1 MKNLILLAVQGAGKG
16 TLAKALKEKYGYEH
30 ISTGDLLRER
40 ALVGDELGMKIK
52 DLIDNG
58 IFVSNDIIFE
68 AIEYKISQP
77 ECANGYILDGFP
89 RNIEQAEGYSKILEK
104 LNKDLGVVI
113 NMTIPED
120 LLVNRI
126 IGRRMCKDCGA
137 IHNIYSEQLKPLKEG
152 ICNKCGGALYQ
163 RDDDNEEAMKTRVET
178 YFKVTA
184 PIIDYYKEKN
194 VLYEIDSS
202 ELEQTLRSVEEILK
216 KLGDKI
222 D

>member
-40 ALVGDELGMKIK
+40 SAVGDELGMKIK
-52 DLIDNG
+52 NLIDNG

-104 LNKDLGVVI
+104 LNKDLGIVI
-113 NMTIPED
+113 NMTIPES
-120 LLVNRI
+120 LLINRI

-137 IHNIYSEQLKPLKEG
+137 IHNIYSEQLRPLKEG
-152 ICNKCGGALYQ
+152 ICNKCGGTLYQ
-163 RDDDNEEAMKTRVET
+163 FVVYNI
-178 YFKVTA
+178 Y
-184 PIIDYYKEKN
+184 
-194 VLYEIDSS
+194 
-202 ELEQTLRSVEEILK
+202 
-216 KLGDKI
+216 
-222 D
+222 

>member
-40 ALVGDELGMKIK
+40 SAVGDELGLKIK
-52 DLIDNG
+52 ELIDNG

-89 RNIEQAEGYSKILEK
+89 RNLEQAEGYSKILEK
-104 LNKDLGVVI
+104 LNKDLGLVI
-113 NMTIPED
+113 NMTIPES

-126 IGRRMCKDCGA
+126 IGRRMCRDCGA

-152 ICNKCGGALYQ
+152 ICNKCGGSLYQ
-163 RDDDNEEAMKTRVET
+163 RDDDNEEAMKTRIET
-178 YFKVTA
+178 YFNVTA
-184 PIIDYYKEKN
+184 PVIDYYREKGI
-194 VLYEIDSS
+194 LYEVDSTDS
-202 ELEQTLRSVEEILK
+202 GATVKSVEDILNS
-216 KLGDKI
+216 LGDKI

>member
-16 TLAKALKEKYGYEH
+16 TLAKSLKEKYGYEH

-40 ALVGDELGMKIK
+40 SAVGDELGMKIK
-52 DLIDNG
+52 SLIDNG

-113 NMTIPED
+113 NMTIPES
-120 LLVNRI
+120 LLINRI

-137 IHNIYSEQLKPLKEG
+137 IYNIYSDKLKPLKEG
-152 ICNKCGGALYQ
+152 ICNKCGGSLYQ
-163 RDDDNEEAMKTRVET
+163 RDDDNEEAMRTRVDT

-184 PIIDYYKEKN
+184 PIIDYYKEKGN
-194 VLYEIDSS
+194 LYEVDSS
-202 ELEQTLRSVEEILK
+202 DMDETLKSVEEILK

>member
-40 ALVGDELGMKIK
+40 ASVGDELGLKIK

-77 ECANGYILDGFP
+77 ECSNGYILDGFP
-89 RNIEQAEGYSKILEK
+89 RNLEQAEGYSKILEK
-104 LNKDLGVVI
+104 MNKDLGVVI
-113 NMTIPED
+113 NLTVPES
-120 LLVNRI
+120 LLINRI

-137 IHNIYSEQLKPLKEG
+137 IYNIFSEQLKPSKEG

-163 RDDDNEEAMKTRVET
+163 RDDDNEEAMKRRVET
-178 YFKVTA
+178 YFNVTA
-184 PIIDYYKEKN
+184 PVIDYYKEKEI
-194 VLYEIDSS
+194 LYEVDSS
-202 ELEQTLRSVEEILK
+202 DMEQTLKSVEEILK
-216 KLGDKI
+216 KLGDRI